1 MQKIEGKEFIAASRL
16 AFSSITSHQ
25 DELNH
30 LNIFPVPDGDT
41 GLNMSRTLAPVLSLK
56 EEENLS
62 KAAEEVSLAVLEA
75 SRGNSGTILAT
86 FFLGLSAA
94 FQHHSFA
101 DSALLVAAFKE
112 GADESYASLV
122 DPAEGT
128 ILTVMRD
135 AASIKP
141 ARSIEETLDRMQK
154 AAFVSLKNT
163 PNLMPLLKQAGLID
177 AGGLGFYYL
186 LEAFHEAAQG
196 KVAADIADFSSL
208 SKEQEADTDDLN
220 YRFCVEGLIKK
231 DEAYEGKNKAAFLKK
246 QLENIGASVV
256 FVETSSLVKFHIH
269 TNEDQPVKDV
279 ATRYGSLLDYKVD
292 NMARQVHNERLHK
305 EAVAFVSVI
314 DSDAFAAIYANFEV
328 PEAFVTSL
336 SYEVSYE
343 ELAEA
348 VESLSAEEIVLLPN
362 NKNAISTCELF
373 QKRSKRKIHTL
384 PTESEMEGVVALG
397 HYDPEL
403 PLEDNLAAM
412 QEALTS
418 TDFFAVQ
425 QAVKN
430 YSNGS
435 LSVVTGDYLL
445 LKDGVL
451 LAASKSP
458 EGLLPNLFA
467 LLDDKNE
474 FTVYSGVAV
483 SDEEAVFLA
492 DAIRKRISATGDVTL
507 IRGDQKIA
515 RYLIS
520 GEKA

>member
-1 MQKIEGKEFIAASRL
+1 M
-16 AFSSITSHQ
+16 
-25 DELNH
+25 
-30 LNIFPVPDGDT
+30 
-41 GLNMSRTLAPVLSLK
+41 
-56 EEENLS
+56 
-62 KAAEEVSLAVLEA
+62 
-75 SRGNSGTILAT
+75 
-86 FFLGLSAA
+86 
-94 FQHHSFA
+94 
-101 DSALLVAAFKE
+101 
-112 GADESYASLV
+112 
-122 DPAEGT
+122 
-128 ILTVMRD
+128 
-135 AASIKP
+135 
-141 ARSIEETLDRMQK
+141 
-154 AAFVSLKNT
+154 
-163 PNLMPLLKQAGLID
+163 
-177 AGGLGFYYL
+177 
-186 LEAFHEAAQG
+186 
-196 KVAADIADFSSL
+196 
-208 SKEQEADTDDLN
+208 
-220 YRFCVEGLIKK
+220 
-231 DEAYEGKNKAAFLKK
+231 
-246 QLENIGASVV
+246 
-256 FVETSSLVKFHIH
+256 
-269 TNEDQPVKDV
+269 
-279 ATRYGSLLDYKVD
+279 
-292 NMARQVHNERLHK
+292 
-305 EAVAFVSVI
+305 
-314 DSDAFAAIYANFEV
+314 
-328 PEAFVTSL
+328 